1 VLGGSSSGR
10 AVWVHVGLGIGAAV
24 IVGLPLGPVAG
35 VGIWFLLR
43 RRAASRRRT
52 ADGGLAE
59 ETALDLALAAELVAA
74 AGSAGIPTPV
84 AAHTVGDQ
92 LSGAVGEWL
101 VRAARRARWGASP
114 DVAWAVDDLD
124 QALGE
129 ETLGYLAAFGA
140 LVATEERTGAAAG
153 SGLRSLAA
161 DLRAQSAASDL
172 ARARSAGIFVV
183 VPLGLCF
190 LPAFVLVGV
199 VPVVA
204 GAFRGVLG

>member
-1 VLGGSSSGR
+1 
-10 AVWVHVGLGIGAAV
+10 VHVGWAIGAAV

-43 RRAASRRRT
+43 RRAASRQRT
-52 ADGGLAE
+52 ADDGLAGVL
-59 ETALDLALAAELVAA
+59 ALDIALAAELLAA

-92 LSGAVGEWL
+92 LSGPVGEWL
-101 VRAARRARWGASP
+101 VQAARLSRWGASP

-124 QALGE
+124 PALGAQ
-129 ETLGYLAAFGA
+129 TLGYLAAFGT

-161 DLRAQSAASDL
+161 DLRTQRAANDL
-172 ARARSAGIFVV
+172 TRARSAGIFVV

-204 GAFRGVLG
+204 EAFRGVLG